1 MSKIIKILSISL
13 LTVFSFF
20 YTNKMIDVSKKNDP
34 IMKKIIEISDKLK
47 ISSVNSSYDKDYLT
61 LGKKGLEVDIKVS
74 YEKMKKL
81 GEYNENL
88 IIYKEI
94 NGNSL
99 NYTYDKFIVSLNKK
113 EKVVSIIF
121 KIKDS
126 KNIYNILKILKNNN
140 IKAMFFIDGKWGYDN
155 KSVLDDIKK
164 DNHLLAGLSYNNSFD
179 KKSMNKVS
187 KIIDKYNK
195 NRYCYASYD
204 NYELLNICKSL
215 KLFTIKPVEIEKDI
229 YINVKERLDKGL
241 ILSFNNGDIVVKE
254 LDLSIKYILQRGYEI
269 KLLDDVI
276 N

>member
-20 YTNKMIDVSKKNDP
+20 YTNKMIDLSKKNDP
-34 IMKKIIEISDKLK
+34 IMKKIILISDKLK
-47 ISSVNSSYDKDYLT
+47 VSSVNASFDKDYLT
-61 LGKKGLEVDIKVS
+61 LGKKGLEVDITTS

-88 IIYKEI
+88 IVYKEVS
-94 NGNSL
+94 NNSL

-140 IKAMFFIDGKWGYDN
+140 INAIFFIDGKWGEEN
-155 KSVLDDIKK
+155 KLILEDIKK
-164 DNHLLAGLSYNNSFD
+164 YNNLLGSLAYDNSFD
-179 KKSMNKVS
+179 KKDMNKVS

-204 NYELLNICKSL
+204 NYELLDICKNL
-215 KLFTIKPVEIEKDI
+215 KLFTIKPKVIDKNI
-229 YINVKERLDKGL
+229 YTNVKKKLDKGL
-241 ILSFNNGDIVVKE
+241 ILSFSNSDMVVKE
-254 LDLSIKYILQRGYEI
+254 LDLVIKYILQRGYEI
-269 KLLDDVI
+269 KLLDNVI